1 MNELSSVGGSGS
13 NLQPA
18 KVSHEPGQAMFD
30 AMTTDHAERWWA
42 SR

>member
-18 KVSHEPGQAMFD
+18 KVSHEPGQATLGEILRRD
-30 AMTTDHAERWWA
+30 LDESNAA
-42 SR
+42 